1 MDVCTGSIEFCFA
14 RSGSTKATPPAMHLA
29 AWKAVATH
37 DFALSGLEPDQLMDA
52 QEKVKLLQQQP
63 VIFKRRNVAPL
74 LF

>member
-1 MDVCTGSIEFCFA
+1 
-14 RSGSTKATPPAMHLA
+14 MHLA